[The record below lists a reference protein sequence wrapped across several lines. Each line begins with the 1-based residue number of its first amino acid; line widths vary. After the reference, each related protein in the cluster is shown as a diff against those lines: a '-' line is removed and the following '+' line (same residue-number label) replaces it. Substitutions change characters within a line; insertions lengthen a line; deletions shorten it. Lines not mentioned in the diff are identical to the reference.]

1 MGDMGAVNPYLATA
15 LRGYKTALD
24 AALSAASWLAQP
36 GGGGGGGGPYD
47 GPRPQMDRPSG
58 RSDGIEVSG
67 IVVYERYSGSDLLL
81 VLNSFVEFFALVHL
95 QNQDI

>member
-36 GGGGGGGGPYD
+36 GGGGPYD
-47 GPRPQMDRPSG
+47 GPRPHMDRSSS
-58 RSDGIEVSG
+58 RSDGIEVCC
-67 IVVYERYSGSDLLL
+67 V
-81 VLNSFVEFFALVHL
+81 
-95 QNQDI
+95 